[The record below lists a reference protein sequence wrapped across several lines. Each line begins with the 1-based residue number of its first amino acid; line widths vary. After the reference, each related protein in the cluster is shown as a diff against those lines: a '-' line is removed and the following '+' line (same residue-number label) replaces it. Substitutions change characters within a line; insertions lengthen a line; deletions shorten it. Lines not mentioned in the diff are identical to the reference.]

1 MTYTT
6 VTLPPP
12 GYPSEITG
20 YVEPWIASPGDQIAV
35 KVSSTEKDLHYSVVR
50 LIHGPQGQ
58 DFDGMIQETVQD
70 IPDGILAGRYQ
81 VANPGSYAAVGMR
94 DYGISQGGV
103 NVTVHFQA
111 HLVEEATHVQTIIS
125 TLDVPSSRGF
135 AAVLTK
141 QGYAEL
147 WIGTGSSIQAVPTGF
162 KPALKEWVAL
172 NFTIQSNQVNFDLTP
187 IASFSEKTAT
197 AVAGNTILS
206 SEAKIQGDCVFTIAA
221 SYAEKADKSCE
232 KPVNFFNGRISG
244 PELRSAT
251 ATSETLVLAKWN
263 FALQMDGATI
273 VDVSGNGADG
283 CLVNAPTRAVAGY
296 DWDGTESDWTKTGR
310 GYNAIHFHED
320 DLDDA
325 AWETDLDMVLPRTLR
340 SGAYAV
346 VVRATGLALRDSI
359 PFFVRPTEPTA
370 SSLGAKVAYVLSTF
384 TYLAYANEHVYDRE
398 HLMSGADYKWNV
410 RRDDH
415 VAKTERRLDL
425 GLSCYDVHN
434 DRSGVIHSS
443 AKRPI
448 LNLRPDYLSWNFHRP
463 RGLSADLIGLE
474 FLERSGIPYD
484 VVTDHDLHV
493 RGKEAFQS
501 YQTVVTSSHPE
512 YHTVESLFAYM
523 DFVKAGGN
531 LMYLGGNGFYWSCA
545 TGSGNLHRVEIRRG
559 DQGCRSFTLPGSD
572 RVFSTNGQLGLL
584 WRSRGLAANKI
595 VGVGCCA
602 VGQGPGVPYKRTEAS
617 RDENLAW
624 MFKGIAEDKLLGTE
638 GFGGGA
644 SGDEIDK
651 CNFGLGSPPNTIV
664 VATTVGHPDEFGLFP
679 EDADF
684 PMTKTVGTQT
694 NEIRSDM
701 TYYEAGG
708 GGAVFS
714 VGSINWLCSLGWD
727 HFQNNV
733 AKLTDNVLREFVR
746 RHK

>member
-1 MTYTT
+1 MNSST

-12 GYPSEITG
+12 NYPPEITG
-20 YVEPWIASPGDQIAV
+20 YVEPWIASPGDKVAV
-35 KVSSTEKDLHYSVVR
+35 KVSSTEQDLDYKVVR
-50 LIHGPQGQ
+50 LIHGPQGE
-58 DFDGMIQETVQD
+58 DFNGMTQETVTD
-70 IPDGILAGRYQ
+70 IPGGTFAGRYQ
-81 VANPGSYAAVGMR
+81 VANPGSYAIIDPR
-94 DYGISQGGV
+94 DYGFSQDGV
-103 NVTVHFQA
+103 DVTIHFQA

-135 AAVLTK
+135 AAVLTD

-147 WIGTGSSIQAVPTGF
+147 WIGTGSSIQVVPTGF
-162 KPALKEWVAL
+162 KPALKEWTAL
-172 NFTIQSNQVNFDLTP
+172 NFTIQSDKVNFKLTP
-187 IASFSEKTAT
+187 IASISEKTT
-197 AVAGNTILS
+197 SPVAGSKALTNKAS
-206 SEAKIQGDCVFTIAA
+206 MQGDCVLAIAA
-221 SYAEKADKSCE
+221 SYAESADKSCE

-251 ATSETLVLAKWN
+251 PEAPVIAKWD
-263 FALQMDGATI
+263 FSLQMDGDII
-273 VDVSGNGADG
+273 VDVSKAGANGR
-283 CLVNAPTRAVAGY
+283 LVNAPTRAVSGH
-296 DWDGTESDWTKTGR
+296 DWDGTESDWTKTDR
-310 GYNAIHFHED
+310 GYNAVHFHED

-325 AWETDLDMVLPRTLR
+325 AFETDLSLVLPQTLR

-346 VVRATGLALRDSI
+346 VIRATGSVLQDSI
-359 PFFVRPTEPTA
+359 PFFVRPTESTTA
-370 SSLGAKVAYVLSTF
+370 ALGAKVAYVLSTF
-384 TYLAYANEHVYDRE
+384 TYLAYANEHVYDRD
-398 HLMSGADYKWNV
+398 HLMSGADYNWNV

-415 VAKTERRLDL
+415 VSKTERRLDL

-463 RGLSADLIGLE
+463 RGLGADLLGLE
-474 FLERSGIPYD
+474 FLEKSGIPYD
-484 VVTDHDLHV
+484 VVTDEELHV
-493 RGKEAFQS
+493 RGKDAFQP
-501 YQTVVTSSHPE
+501 YQTVVTASHPE
-512 YHTVESLFAYM
+512 YHTVESLFAYI

-545 TGSGNLHRVEIRRG
+545 TKSGKLHRVEIRRG
-559 DQGCRSFTLPGSD
+559 DQGCRSFTLPGGD

-584 WRSRGLAANKI
+584 WRSRGLAANKL

-617 RDENLAW
+617 RDQNLAW
-624 MFKGIAEDKLLGTE
+624 MFKDIQDELIGTE

-644 SGDEIDK
+644 SGDELDK
-651 CNFGLGSPPNTIV
+651 CNFILGSPSNTIV
-664 VATTVGHPDEFGLFP
+664 VATTQGHPDEFGLFP

-701 TYYEAGG
+701 TYYESGG

-714 VGSINWLCSLGWD
+714 IGSINWLCSLGWN

-733 AKLTDNVLREFVR
+733 AKLTENVLREFVR

>member
-1 MTYTT
+1 MNSST

-12 GYPSEITG
+12 NYPPEITG
-20 YVEPWIASPGDQIAV
+20 YVEPWIASPGDKVAV
-35 KVSSTEKDLHYSVVR
+35 KVSSTEQGLDYKVVR
-50 LIHGPQGQ
+50 LINGPQGEN
-58 DFDGMIQETVQD
+58 FDGMTQETVTD
-70 IPDGILAGRYQ
+70 IPGGTFEGRYQ
-81 VANPGSYAAVGMR
+81 VANPGSYAIIAPR
-94 DYGISQGGV
+94 DYGFGQDGV
-103 NVTVHFQA
+103 DVTIHFQA
-111 HLVEEATHVQTIIS
+111 HLVDEATHVQTIIS

-135 AAVLTK
+135 AAVLTD
-141 QGYAEL
+141 QGYTEL
-147 WIGTGSSIQAVPTGF
+147 WIGTGSSIQVVPTGF
-162 KPALKEWVAL
+162 KPGLKEWTAL
-172 NFTIQSNQVNFDLTP
+172 NFTIQSDKVNFKFTP
-187 IASFSEKTAT
+187 IASISEKTTSPVTHSKALT
-197 AVAGNTILS
+197 NKAS
-206 SEAKIQGDCVFTIAA
+206 IQGDCVLTIAA
-221 SYAEKADKSCE
+221 SYAESADKSSA

-251 ATSETLVLAKWN
+251 PETPVIAKWD
-263 FALQMDGATI
+263 FALQMDGDI
-273 VDVSGNGADG
+273 VVDVSKAGAANGR
-283 CLVNAPTRAVAGY
+283 LVNAPTRAVSGH
-296 DWDGTESDWTKTGR
+296 DWDGTESDWTKTDR
-310 GYNAIHFHED
+310 GYNAVHFHED

-325 AWETDLDMVLPRTLR
+325 AWETDLNVVLPETLR

-346 VVRATGLALRDSI
+346 VIRATGTVLQDSI
-359 PFFVRPTEPTA
+359 PFFVRPTESITA
-370 SSLGAKVAYVLSTF
+370 ALGAKVAYVVSTF
-384 TYLAYANEHVYDRE
+384 TYLAYANEHVYDRDY
-398 HLMSGADYKWNV
+398 LMSGSDYNWNV

-463 RGLSADLIGLE
+463 RGLGADLLGLE
-474 FLERSGIPYD
+474 FLEKSGIPYD
-484 VVTDHDLHV
+484 VVTDEELHV
-493 RGKEAFQS
+493 RGKNAFKP
-501 YQTVVTSSHPE
+501 YQTVVTASHPE
-512 YHTVESLFAYM
+512 YHTVESLFAYI

-545 TGSGNLHRVEIRRG
+545 TNSEKLHRVEIRRG
-559 DQGCRSFTLPGSD
+559 DQGCRSFTLPGGD

-584 WRSRGLAANKI
+584 WRSRGLAANKL

-602 VGQGPGVPYKRTEAS
+602 VGQGPGVPYQRTEAS
-617 RDENLAW
+617 RDQNLAW
-624 MFKGIAEDKLLGTE
+624 MFKDIQDELIGTK

-644 SGDEIDK
+644 SGDELDK
-651 CNFGLGSPPNTIV
+651 CNFILGSPSNTIV
-664 VATTVGHPDEFGLFP
+664 VATTTGHPDEFCLFP

-701 TYYEAGG
+701 TYYESGG

-714 VGSINWLCSLGWD
+714 VGSINWLCSLGWN

-733 AKLTDNVLREFVR
+733 AKLTENVLREFVR